1 MMTTRERGRRRVS
14 RVTGWLTGLSLLAA
28 VGVSAGIGVAQDNSA
43 GSGTTAAPVDAG
55 TTGAGTGSSTGTGT
69 GSSGTTSGTG
79 THGTTGSGTTGSGTG
94 SSTRSG
100 SGSGVQLGTGSGRVH
115 TESRGS

>member
-14 RVTGWLTGLSLLAA
+14 RVTGWLTGLSLLTA

-55 TTGAGTGSSTGTGT
+55 TTGAGTGSST
-69 GSSGTTSGTG
+69 
-79 THGTTGSGTTGSGTG
+79 
-94 SSTRSG
+94 RSG

>member
-1 MMTTRERGRRRVS
+1 M
-14 RVTGWLTGLSLLAA
+14 TGWLTGLSLLAA

-55 TTGAGTGSSTGTGT
+55 TTG
-69 GSSGTTSGTG
+69 
-79 THGTTGSGTTGSGTG
+79 SGTG